1 MRSAESNHPLGKRL
15 INTLAPHRW
24 ECEGG
29 DWALI
34 NTSKTPLLKVSG
46 EWGSLA
52 Q

>member
-24 ECEGG
+24 ACEAG

-34 NTSKTPLLKVSG
+34 NTSKTPLFKVSG
-46 EWGSLA
+46 ERRSLT